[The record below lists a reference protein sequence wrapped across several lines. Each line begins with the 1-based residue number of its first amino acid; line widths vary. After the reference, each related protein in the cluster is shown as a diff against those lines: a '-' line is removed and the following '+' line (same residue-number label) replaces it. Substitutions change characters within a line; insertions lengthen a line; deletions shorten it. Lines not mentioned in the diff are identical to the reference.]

1 MTREKIEIAVR
12 TLLSDLPN
20 SLKDYWLHPDV
31 LRTLLRED
39 GFPGPQS
46 YVLDNNSP
54 KLGRSDAQ
62 RFGKNTLLCFKFGRD
77 HENKY
82 RALNNKLKNS
92 VCVSADPFRLLWGEN
107 PSTQRFSLLF
117 VVPQK
122 FSRKKD
128 TAVHPTWIVVM
139 AWLLYM
145 NTK

>member
-12 TLLSDLPN
+12 TLLSNLPN

-62 RFGKNTLLCFKFGRD
+62 RFGKNTLLCFKFDRD

-82 RALNNKLKNS
+82 RTLNNKLKNS

-107 PSTQRFSLLF
+107 PRQHVSSRCCSSCRKSSRGKRIQRFI
-117 VVPQK
+117 Q
-122 FSRKKD
+122 
-128 TAVHPTWIVVM
+128 HG
-139 AWLLYM
+139 
-145 NTK
+145 